1 MKAPDPLA
9 KVQRSTCAAPAAAA
23 VRLESSP
30 SPPSA
35 RDVPDRGG
43 NYRACAAPVLFQ
55 LECNSGIPLSG
66 RAEGGFS
73 TSHPQ
78 ITQITEILERD
89 CSINFSL
96 SAPRQTRFFPS
107 LWEGLG
113 EGLKRV

>member
-89 CSINFSL
+89 CSITSACRRRDKRDFS
-96 SAPRQTRFFPS
+96 PPS
-107 LWEGLG
+107 GRG
-113 EGLKRV
+113 